1 MSDRDSMSD
10 AEAAALF
17 GETVAPKVERNET
30 EEEYLARVEKERYL
44 DPLHVQT
51 PMLQRVQRD
60 YPQLNTGSG
69 GGNWMVLASY
79 ANLIVDL
86 RTRGLST
93 PDIEERIRENAH
105 NFFGAIYQHGIVK
118 RTT

>member
-1 MSDRDSMSD
+1 MSDRDDQMTQ
-10 AEAAALF
+10 AELDALF
-17 GETVAPKVERNET
+17 GTKTEAKPERNET
-30 EEEYLARVEKERYL
+30 EEEYNARVEKERYL

-60 YPQLNTGSG
+60 YPRINTGAG
-69 GGNWMVLASY
+69 TANWAVLANY

-93 PDIEERIRENAH
+93 PDIEERIRESAH
-105 NFFGAIYQHGIVK
+105 NFFGAIYQHGLVK
-118 RTT
+118 RG